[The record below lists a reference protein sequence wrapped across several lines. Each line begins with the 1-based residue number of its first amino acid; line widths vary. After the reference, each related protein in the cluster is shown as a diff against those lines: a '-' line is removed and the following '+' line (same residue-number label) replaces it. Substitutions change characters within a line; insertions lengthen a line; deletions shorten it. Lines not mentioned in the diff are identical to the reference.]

1 MSGLNLFS
9 GSQEGR
15 KEGCEST
22 GQAAQEE
29 RGRRRRQG
37 QEEEVVQGKDPRQ
50 VEQLGSL
57 RQGHIR
63 QDDQGGS
70 HLQAH
75 HTLNR

>member
-1 MSGLNLFS
+1 MSGLYLFS

-37 QEEEVVQGKDPRQ
+37 QEEEVVQGKDP
-50 VEQLGSL
+50 
-57 RQGHIR
+57 
-63 QDDQGGS
+63 
-70 HLQAH
+70 
-75 HTLNR
+75 